1 MEMIQDVMKNLS
13 ERKINSKYFENR
25 EELIEELLK
34 EISIEE
40 LVAIGGTSTVESL
53 GIYDKLCDRGND
65 VLWHWKVE
73 PEKRMELFK
82 KALFSDV
89 YLTSCNA
96 LTQDGKIINIDGNG
110 NRVAAMFFGPK
121 KVRIICGLNKIA
133 KDYDDAMNRIKT
145 VACPQ
150 NARRL
155 ERKTPCAV
163 TENCSDCK
171 SPDRMCTVTTI
182 IEQKPPFVDFEVY
195 ILNENIGY

>member
-1 MEMIQDVMKNLS
+1 MENIKNIMQNLLT
-13 ERKINSKYFENR
+13 RKIESKYFETKEDIVN
-25 EELIEELLK
+25 ELLN
-34 EISIEE
+34 EISTEE
-40 LVAIGGTSTVESL
+40 LVAIGGSFTVESL
-53 GIYDKLCDRGND
+53 GLYDKLLEKGNN

-82 KALFSDV
+82 KAIFSDV

-96 LTQDGKIINIDGNG
+96 LLEDGRILNIDGVG

-121 KVRIICGLNKIA
+121 KVRIICGVNKIA

-163 TENCSDCK
+163 TENCNDCK
-171 SPDRMCTVTTI
+171 SPDRMCTITTI
-182 IEQKPPFVDFEVY
+182 IEQKPPLIDFKVY
-195 ILNENIGY
+195 ILNENIGF

>member
-13 ERKINSKYFENR
+13 ARKIPSKYFKTK
-25 EELIEELLK
+25 EELVEELLK
-34 EISIEE
+34 EIPMDEV
-40 LVAIGGTSTVESL
+40 VAIGGSSTVESL
-53 GIYDKLCDRGND
+53 DIYDELVKRGND

-121 KVRIICGLNKIA
+121 KVRVICGLNKIA

>member
-1 MEMIQDVMKNLS
+1 MEMIQGVMKNLHD
-13 ERKINSKYFENR
+13 RKIENKYFGSR
-25 EELIEELLK
+25 EELVEELLK

-40 LVAIGGTSTVESL
+40 IVAIGGSGTVESL
-53 GIYDKLCDRGND
+53 GIYDKLIERGND
-65 VLWHWKVE
+65 VLWHWKVG
-73 PEKRMELFK
+73 PEKRMEIFK

-96 LTQDGKIINIDGNG
+96 LTEDGRILNIDGNG

-121 KVRIICGLNKIA
+121 KVRIICGVNKIA

-182 IEQKPPFVDFEVY
+182 IEQKPPFVDFKVY
-195 ILNENIGY
+195 ILNEDIGY